1 MVISATGLE
10 QLMNKLPKIILDT
23 DVGDDIDDAFA
34 ILLMIQSKAF
44 DILGITTVFRNAR
57 QRAHMAKYLVN
68 ALGANVPVYQGCD
81 YPIISDP
88 EKLNTEEIRRKEK
101 RDRFGMYQLPQWKDE
116 MEEAKYEEGNAVDFI
131 IEQVHKYPHEV
142 ILCGI
147 GPLTNF
153 GIALRKDPTIIPL
166 IKEFRLMSG
175 GRNITFSEWNVY
187 CDPEA
192 SYIVYN
198 SGVPTVEIGI
208 DTTHVAA
215 LSKQDIEDLKNS
227 NSKAIQVVYE
237 MMMNWFKH
245 YEFAAPVMH
254 DPIAVATIIRPEF
267 CTYEMHPMD
276 IELHNPRGGS
286 IENPNKEHLIKIS
299 TGIDVRKF
307 LDYFKS
313 LILN

>member
-1 MVISATGLE
+1 MVISVIGLE

-44 DILGITTVFRNAR
+44 DVLGITTVFRNAR
-57 QRAHMAKYLVN
+57 QRAYMAKHLVN
-68 ALGANVPVYQGCD
+68 SLGVNIPVYQGCD

-88 EKLNTEEIRRKEK
+88 ETLNTEEIRQREK

-116 MEEAKYEEGNAVDFI
+116 METAKYEEGNAVDFI

-142 ILCGI
+142 ILCGV

-153 GIALRKDPTIIPL
+153 GIALRKDPTIVPL

-175 GRNITFSEWNVY
+175 GRNITFSEWNVF

-198 SGVPTVEIGI
+198 SGVPVVEIGI

-215 LSKQDIEDLKNS
+215 LSKEDIEDLKNS
-227 NSKAIQVVYE
+227 KAKPIQIIYE
-237 MMMNWFKH
+237 MMMNWFAH
-245 YEFAAPVMH
+245 YQFAAPVMH
-254 DPIAVATIIRPEF
+254 DPIAVATIIKPDL

-276 IELHNPRGGS
+276 IELNNPRGGS
-286 IENPNKEHLIKIS
+286 YENPNKKNLVKIS
-299 TGIDVRKF
+299 TGIDVRRF

-313 LILN
+313 VILN

>member
-1 MVISATGLE
+1 MVISAIGLE
-10 QLMNKLPKIILDT
+10 QPMNKLPKIILDT

-34 ILLMIQSKAF
+34 ILLMIQSYEF
-44 DILGITTVFRNAR
+44 DVLGITTVFRNAR

-68 ALGANVPVYQGCD
+68 SLGANIPVYQGCD

-88 EKLNTEEIRRKEK
+88 EKLNTEEIRKKEK

-227 NSKAIQVVYE
+227 KSIAIQTIYD
-237 MMMNWFKH
+237 MMMKWFEH
-245 YEFAAPVMH
+245 YQFAAPVMH

-286 IENPNKEHLIKIS
+286 IENPNKKHLIKIS